1 MLLFVATSAMAA
13 LVPAPA
19 ARIGRMAEGEVAL
32 GFDFGTS
39 GARCAAIG
47 ADGAPLCD
55 DVSVTWGA
63 ARERSQSAA
72 DWVEA
77 LHALLDA
84 VPADVRSRV
93 SRIGVSGTSGTC
105 LLCDAATRL
114 PSHGRGPPRMYDFNV
129 AKQARG
135 DAGARALELIGAA
148 APPLHVARAGSS
160 GLAKLVAWHFEDPL
174 KPGEAR
180 AARSARPPTPTPG
193 RKSPPLPHS
202 PGQDPPAHPFPRRI
216 RVLPAVAA

>member
-1 MLLFVATSAMAA
+1 MLASGFVATPAMAG

-19 ARIGRMAEGEVAL
+19 ARIGRMPNGEAAL

-39 GARCAAIG
+39 GARCAALG

-55 DVSVTWGA
+55 DVSVEWGA
-63 ARERSQSAA
+63 DRERLQSAS

-84 VPADVRSRV
+84 VPSDVRSRV

-105 LLCDAATRL
+105 LLCDAATRT
-114 PSHGRGPPRMYDFNV
+114 PSEGRGAPRMYDFNV
-129 AKQARG
+129 GKQAPG
-135 DAGARALELIGAA
+135 DAGARALALIGAA

-160 GLAKLVAWHFEDPL
+160 GLAKLVAWHFEEPL
-174 KPGEAR
+174 RPGEAR
-180 AARSARPPTPTPG
+180 AAPPPVFQPRP
-193 RKSPPLPHS
+193 R
-202 PGQDPPAHPFPRRI
+202 A
-216 RVLPAVAA
+216 